1 MNLKQM
7 VKNVKN
13 YVKMASKGEAF
24 IELFD
29 VEDNSVIFEV
39 PTIDDIQ
46 VGVPASP
53 DGEFIFSDGMKIV
66 ISGGAVTEMVKPAT
80 EEEVVE
86 TETEG
91 KGKAK
96 GGEEIPS
103 DEKDKKIPS
112 DEKDKKIPSDEKDKK
127 IPSDEKDKKIVE
139 LEQMV
144 SDLKAQLEELKKNVE
159 EKDSTIEGAEKELE
173 EIKNFYVDLNK
184 SSIAGR
190 KGNEEGI
197 VFSFKKNKK

>member
-13 YVKMASKGEAF
+13 YIKMASKGEAF

-39 PTIDDIQ
+39 PTIDDIK

-66 ISGGAVTEMVKPAT
+66 ISGGAVTEMVNPAT
-80 EEEVVE
+80 EE
-86 TETEG
+86 
-91 KGKAK
+91 
-96 GGEEIPS
+96 EEIPS
-103 DEKDKKIPS
+103 DEKDKTKGEGEIPS
-112 DEKDKKIPSDEKDKK
+112 DEKDKEIE
-127 IPSDEKDKKIVE
+127 E
-139 LEQMV
+139 LKQMV
-144 SDLKAQLEELKKNVE
+144 SDLKAQLEELKKNVV
-159 EKDSTIEGAEKELE
+159 EKDSTIEEAEKELE

>member
-39 PTIDDIQ
+39 PTIDDIK

-66 ISGGAVTEMVKPAT
+66 ISGGVVTEMVKPTT

-86 TETEG
+86 TEAEG
-91 KGKAK
+91 KTK
-96 GGEEIPS
+96 GEEEIPA
-103 DEKDKKIPS
+103 
-112 DEKDKKIPSDEKDKK
+112 
-127 IPSDEKDKKIVE
+127 DEKDKKIVE

-144 SDLKAQLEELKKNVE
+144 SDLKSQLEELKKNVV
-159 EKDSTIEGAEKELE
+159 EKDSTIEEAEKELE

-184 SSIAGR
+184 SSFASR
-190 KGNEEGI
+190 KGNEEGV
-197 VFSFKKNKK
+197 VFSFKKSKK

>member
-39 PTIDDIQ
+39 PTIDDIK

-53 DGEFIFSDGMKIV
+53 DGEFIFSDGMKII
-66 ISGGAVTEMVKPAT
+66 ISGGAVTEMVKPTT

-86 TETEG
+86 TEVEG
-91 KGKAK
+91 KGKTK
-96 GGEEIPS
+96 GEE
-103 DEKDKKIPS
+103 E
-112 DEKDKKIPSDEKDKK
+112 

-144 SDLKAQLEELKKNVE
+144 SDLKAQLEELKKNVV
-159 EKDSTIEGAEKELE
+159 EKDSTIEEAEKELE

-184 SSIAGR
+184 SSIASR
-190 KGNEEGI
+190 KGNEEGV

>member
-13 YVKMASKGEAF
+13 YVKMASKGGAF

-66 ISGGAVTEMVKPAT
+66 ISGEVVTEMVKPTT
-80 EEEVVE
+80 EEEE
-86 TETEG
+86 IPSDE
-91 KGKAK
+91 KDKAK
-96 GGEEIPS
+96 GEEEIPS
-103 DEKDKKIPS
+103 DEKDKKI
-112 DEKDKKIPSDEKDKK
+112 E
-127 IPSDEKDKKIVE
+127 E
-139 LEQMV
+139 LNQMV

-159 EKDSTIEGAEKELE
+159 EKDSTIEETEKELE

>member
-13 YVKMASKGEAF
+13 YIKMASKGEAF

-39 PTIDDIQ
+39 PTIDDIK

-66 ISGGAVTEMVKPAT
+66 ISGEVVTEMVKPTT
-80 EEEVVE
+80 EE
-86 TETEG
+86 
-91 KGKAK
+91 
-96 GGEEIPS
+96 EEIPS
-103 DEKDKKIPS
+103 DEKDKAKGEEEIPA
-112 DEKDKKIPSDEKDKK
+112 DEKDKEIE
-127 IPSDEKDKKIVE
+127 E
-139 LEQMV
+139 LKQMV
-144 SDLKAQLEELKKNVE
+144 SDLKVQLEELKKNVV
-159 EKDSTIEGAEKELE
+159 EKDSTIEEAEKELE

>member
-66 ISGGAVTEMVKPAT
+66 IAGGAVTEVVKPTT
-80 EEEVVE
+80 EEVVVE
-86 TETEG
+86 TEGETKGEG
-91 KGKAK
+91 
-96 GGEEIPS
+96 EIPS
-103 DEKDKKIPS
+103 DEKDKEI
-112 DEKDKKIPSDEKDKK
+112 E
-127 IPSDEKDKKIVE
+127 E
-139 LEQMV
+139 LKQMV
-144 SDLKAQLEELKKNVE
+144 SDLKAQLEELKKNVV
-159 EKDSTIEGAEKELE
+159 EKDSTIEEAEKELE

-190 KGNEEGI
+190 KGNEEGV

>member
-39 PTIDDIQ
+39 PTIDDIK

-66 ISGGAVTEMVKPAT
+66 ISGGAVTEMVKPTT

-91 KGKAK
+91 KTK
-96 GGEEIPS
+96 GEGE
-103 DEKDKKIPS
+103 
-112 DEKDKKIPSDEKDKK
+112 

-144 SDLKAQLEELKKNVE
+144 SDLKVQLEELKKNVVD
-159 EKDSTIEGAEKELE
+159 KDSTIEEAEKELE

-197 VFSFKKNKK
+197 VFSFKKSKK

>member
-29 VEDNSVIFEV
+29 VEDNSVIFGV
-39 PTIDDIQ
+39 PTLDDIQ

-66 ISGGAVTEMVKPAT
+66 VSGGVVTEMVKPAT
-80 EEEVVE
+80 EEVVVE
-86 TETEG
+86 PAVEG
-91 KGKAK
+91 KTK
-96 GGEEIPS
+96 GEGEIPS
-103 DEKDKKIPS
+103 DEKDKKIG
-112 DEKDKKIPSDEKDKK
+112 
-127 IPSDEKDKKIVE
+127 E

-144 SDLKAQLEELKKNVE
+144 SDLTAQLEELKKNVV
-159 EKDSTIEGAEKELE
+159 EKDSTIEEAEKELE
-173 EIKNFYVDLNK
+173 EIKNFYVGLNK
-184 SSIAGR
+184 STIAGR
-190 KGNEEGI
+190 KGNEEGV
-197 VFSFKKNKK
+197 VFSFKKSKK

>member
-7 VKNVKN
+7 IKNVKN
-13 YVKMASKGEAF
+13 YIKMASKGEAF

-39 PTIDDIQ
+39 PTIDDIK

-66 ISGGAVTEMVKPAT
+66 ISGGVVTEMVKPTT
-80 EEEVVE
+80 EEEVIPSDE
-86 TETEG
+86 KDKTKGEG
-91 KGKAK
+91 
-96 GGEEIPS
+96 EIPS
-103 DEKDKKIPS
+103 DEKDKEI
-112 DEKDKKIPSDEKDKK
+112 E
-127 IPSDEKDKKIVE
+127 E
-139 LEQMV
+139 LKQMV
-144 SDLKAQLEELKKNVE
+144 SDLKVQLEELKKNVV
-159 EKDSTIEGAEKELE
+159 EKDSTIEEAEKELE

>member
-39 PTIDDIQ
+39 PTIDDIK

-66 ISGGAVTEMVKPAT
+66 ISGGAVTEMVKPTT
-80 EEEVVE
+80 EEEEVW
-86 TETEG
+86 
-91 KGKAK
+91 
-96 GGEEIPS
+96 
-103 DEKDKKIPS
+103 
-112 DEKDKKIPSDEKDKK
+112 
-127 IPSDEKDKKIVE
+127 
-139 LEQMV
+139 
-144 SDLKAQLEELKKNVE
+144 KN
-159 EKDSTIEGAEKELE
+159 L
-173 EIKNFYVDLNK
+173 LN
-184 SSIAGR
+184 AWQ
-190 KGNEEGI
+190 
-197 VFSFKKNKK
+197 

>member
-66 ISGGAVTEMVKPAT
+66 ISGGAVTEMVNPAT
-80 EEEVVE
+80 KE
-86 TETEG
+86 
-91 KGKAK
+91 
-96 GGEEIPS
+96 EEIPS
-103 DEKDKKIPS
+103 DEKDKTKGEGEIPS
-112 DEKDKKIPSDEKDKK
+112 DEKDKEIE
-127 IPSDEKDKKIVE
+127 E
-139 LEQMV
+139 LKQVV

-197 VFSFKKNKK
+197 VFSFKKSKK

>member
-13 YVKMASKGEAF
+13 YIKMASKGEAF

-39 PTIDDIQ
+39 PTIDDIK

-66 ISGGAVTEMVKPAT
+66 ISGGVVTEMVKPTT
-80 EEEVVE
+80 EEEIPE

-91 KGKAK
+91 KGKTK
-96 GGEEIPS
+96 GEE
-103 DEKDKKIPS
+103 E
-112 DEKDKKIPSDEKDKK
+112 

-144 SDLKAQLEELKKNVE
+144 SDLKAQLEELKKNVV
-159 EKDSTIEGAEKELE
+159 EKDSTIEGAVKELE

-184 SSIAGR
+184 SSISGR
-190 KGNEEGI
+190 KGDEEG
-197 VFSFKKNKK
+197 VAFSFKKSKK

>member
-13 YVKMASKGEAF
+13 YIKMASKGEAF

-39 PTIDDIQ
+39 PTIDDIN

-53 DGEFIFSDGMKIV
+53 DGEFIFSDGMKVV
-66 ISGGAVTEMVKPAT
+66 ISGGAVTEIVKPAT
-80 EEEVVE
+80 KEEATKTEVDDK
-86 TETEG
+86 TKGEG
-91 KGKAK
+91 
-96 GGEEIPS
+96 E
-103 DEKDKKIPS
+103 
-112 DEKDKKIPSDEKDKK
+112 

-144 SDLKAQLEELKKNVE
+144 SDLKSQLEELKKNVE
-159 EKDSTIEGAEKELE
+159 EKDSTIEETEKELE
-173 EIKNFYVDLNK
+173 EIKNFYVGLNK
-184 SSIAGR
+184 SSIANR
-190 KGNEEGI
+190 KGEEEGV
-197 VFSFKKNKK
+197 VFSFKKSKK

>member
-13 YVKMASKGEAF
+13 YIKMASKGEAF

-66 ISGGAVTEMVKPAT
+66 ISGDVVTEMVKPTT
-80 EEEVVE
+80 EE
-86 TETEG
+86 
-91 KGKAK
+91 
-96 GGEEIPS
+96 EEIPS
-103 DEKDKKIPS
+103 DEKDKTKG
-112 DEKDKKIPSDEKDKK
+112 EGE

-144 SDLKAQLEELKKNVE
+144 SDLKAQLEELKKNVV
-159 EKDSTIEGAEKELE
+159 EKDSTIEEAEKELE

>member
-29 VEDNSVIFEV
+29 VEDNSVIFVV

-66 ISGGAVTEMVKPAT
+66 ISGGVVTEMVKPTT
-80 EEEVVE
+80 EEGVTE

-91 KGKAK
+91 KTK
-96 GGEEIPS
+96 GEGEIPT
-103 DEKDKKIPS
+103 DEKDKEI
-112 DEKDKKIPSDEKDKK
+112 E
-127 IPSDEKDKKIVE
+127 E
-139 LEQMV
+139 LKQMV
-144 SDLKAQLEELKKNVE
+144 SDLKDQLEELKKNVE
-159 EKDSTIEGAEKELE
+159 EKDSTIEEAEKELD

-190 KGNEEGI
+190 KGNEEGV
-197 VFSFKKNKK
+197 VFSFKKSKK

>member
-13 YVKMASKGEAF
+13 YIKMASKGEAF

-39 PTIDDIQ
+39 PTIDDIK

-66 ISGGAVTEMVKPAT
+66 ISGGAVTEMVKPTT
-80 EEEVVE
+80 EEEVVKTETE

-91 KGKAK
+91 KAK
-96 GGEEIPS
+96 GEEEIPA
-103 DEKDKKIPS
+103 
-112 DEKDKKIPSDEKDKK
+112 
-127 IPSDEKDKKIVE
+127 DEKDKKIVE

-144 SDLKAQLEELKKNVE
+144 SDLKSQLEELKKNVV
-159 EKDSTIEGAEKELE
+159 EKDSTIEEAEKELE

-190 KGNEEGI
+190 KGNEEGV
-197 VFSFKKNKK
+197 VFSFKKSKK

>member
-13 YVKMASKGEAF
+13 YIKMASKGEAF

-66 ISGGAVTEMVKPAT
+66 IYGGAVTEMVKPTT
-80 EEEVVE
+80 EE
-86 TETEG
+86 
-91 KGKAK
+91 
-96 GGEEIPS
+96 EEIPS
-103 DEKDKKIPS
+103 DEKDKTKG
-112 DEKDKKIPSDEKDKK
+112 EGE

-159 EKDSTIEGAEKELE
+159 EKDSTIKGAEKELE

-197 VFSFKKNKK
+197 VFSFKKSKK

>member
-13 YVKMASKGEAF
+13 YIKMASKGEAF

-39 PTIDDIQ
+39 PTIDDIK

-66 ISGGAVTEMVKPAT
+66 ISGDAVTEMVKPAT
-80 EEEVVE
+80 EEEVIPSDE
-86 TETEG
+86 KDKTKGEG
-91 KGKAK
+91 
-96 GGEEIPS
+96 EIPS
-103 DEKDKKIPS
+103 DEKDKEI
-112 DEKDKKIPSDEKDKK
+112 E
-127 IPSDEKDKKIVE
+127 E
-139 LEQMV
+139 LKQMV
-144 SDLKAQLEELKKNVE
+144 SDLKSQLEELKKNVV
-159 EKDSTIEGAEKELE
+159 EKDSTIEEAEKELE

>member
-29 VEDNSVIFEV
+29 VEDNSVIFGV

-66 ISGGAVTEMVKPAT
+66 ISGGAVTEMVKPTT
-80 EEEVVE
+80 EE
-86 TETEG
+86 
-91 KGKAK
+91 
-96 GGEEIPS
+96 EEIPS
-103 DEKDKKIPS
+103 DEKDKAKG
-112 DEKDKKIPSDEKDKK
+112 EEE

-144 SDLKAQLEELKKNVE
+144 SDLKAQLEELKKNVV
-159 EKDSTIEGAEKELE
+159 EKDSTIEEAGKELE

-190 KGNEEGI
+190 KGDEEGI
-197 VFSFKKNKK
+197 VFSFKKSKK

>member
-13 YVKMASKGEAF
+13 YVKMTSKGEAF

-66 ISGGAVTEMVKPAT
+66 ISGGVVTEMVKPTT

-86 TETEG
+86 TEAEG
-91 KGKAK
+91 KTK
-96 GGEEIPS
+96 GEGE
-103 DEKDKKIPS
+103 
-112 DEKDKKIPSDEKDKK
+112 

-144 SDLKAQLEELKKNVE
+144 SDLKAQLEELKKNVV
-159 EKDSTIEGAEKELE
+159 EKDSTIEEAKNELE

-197 VFSFKKNKK
+197 VFSFKKSKK

>member
-39 PTIDDIQ
+39 PTIDDIK

-66 ISGGAVTEMVKPAT
+66 ISGGAVTEMVKPTT

-86 TETEG
+86 TEAEG
-91 KGKAK
+91 KTK
-96 GGEEIPS
+96 GEGEIPS
-103 DEKDKKIPS
+103 V
-112 DEKDKKIPSDEKDKK
+112 
-127 IPSDEKDKKIVE
+127 EKDKKIVE

-144 SDLKAQLEELKKNVE
+144 SDLNAQLEELKKNVV
-159 EKDSTIEGAEKELE
+159 EKDSTIEEAEKELE

-184 SSIAGR
+184 SSITGR

>member
-29 VEDNSVIFEV
+29 VEDNSVIFGV

-66 ISGGAVTEMVKPAT
+66 ISGGVVTEMVKPAT
-80 EEEVVE
+80 EEVVVE
-86 TETEG
+86 TET
-91 KGKAK
+91 KGKDEAK
-96 GGEEIPS
+96 DVEEIPS
-103 DEKDKKIPS
+103 DEKDKEI
-112 DEKDKKIPSDEKDKK
+112 E
-127 IPSDEKDKKIVE
+127 E
-139 LEQMV
+139 LKQMV
-144 SDLKAQLEELKKNVE
+144 SDLKSQLEELKKSVV
-159 EKDSTIEGAEKELE
+159 EKDSTIEEAEKELE

-190 KGNEEGI
+190 KGNEEGV
-197 VFSFKKNKK
+197 VFSFKKSKK

>member
-13 YVKMASKGEAF
+13 YIKMASKGEAF

-39 PTIDDIQ
+39 PTIDDIK

-66 ISGGAVTEMVKPAT
+66 ISGGAVTEMVKPT
-80 EEEVVE
+80 TEEVVE
-86 TETEG
+86 TEAEG
-91 KGKAK
+91 KDKTK
-96 GGEEIPS
+96 GEE
-103 DEKDKKIPS
+103 E
-112 DEKDKKIPSDEKDKK
+112 

-144 SDLKAQLEELKKNVE
+144 SDLKAQLEELKKNVV
-159 EKDSTIEGAEKELE
+159 EKDSTIAEAEKELE

-190 KGNEEGI
+190 KGNEEGM

>member
-66 ISGGAVTEMVKPAT
+66 ISGGAVTEVVKPTT
-80 EEEVVE
+80 EEVVVE
-86 TETEG
+86 TEAEG
-91 KGKAK
+91 EAK
-96 GGEEIPS
+96 GEGEIPS
-103 DEKDKKIPS
+103 DEKDKEI
-112 DEKDKKIPSDEKDKK
+112 E
-127 IPSDEKDKKIVE
+127 E
-139 LEQMV
+139 LKQMV
-144 SDLKAQLEELKKNVE
+144 SDLKAQLEELKKNVV
-159 EKDSTIEGAEKELE
+159 EKDSTIEEAEKELE

-190 KGNEEGI
+190 KGNEEGV

>member
-39 PTIDDIQ
+39 PTIDDIK

-80 EEEVVE
+80 EEEVIPSDE
-86 TETEG
+86 KDKTKGEG
-91 KGKAK
+91 
-96 GGEEIPS
+96 EIPS
-103 DEKDKKIPS
+103 DEKDKEI
-112 DEKDKKIPSDEKDKK
+112 E
-127 IPSDEKDKKIVE
+127 E
-139 LEQMV
+139 LKQMV
-144 SDLKAQLEELKKNVE
+144 SDLKVQLEELKKNVV
-159 EKDSTIEGAEKELE
+159 EKDSTIEEAEKELE

>member
-39 PTIDDIQ
+39 PTIDDIK

-66 ISGGAVTEMVKPAT
+66 ISGGAVTEMVKPTT

-86 TETEG
+86 TEAE
-91 KGKAK
+91 GKAK
-96 GGEEIPS
+96 GEEEIPA
-103 DEKDKKIPS
+103 
-112 DEKDKKIPSDEKDKK
+112 
-127 IPSDEKDKKIVE
+127 DEKDKKIVE

-144 SDLKAQLEELKKNVE
+144 SDLKVQLEELKKNVV
-159 EKDSTIEGAEKELE
+159 EKDSTIEEAEKELE

-184 SSIAGR
+184 SSFASR
-190 KGNEEGI
+190 KGNEEGV
-197 VFSFKKNKK
+197 VFSFKKSKK

>member
-13 YVKMASKGEAF
+13 YIKMASKGEAF

-66 ISGGAVTEMVKPAT
+66 ISGGAVTEMVNPAT
-80 EEEVVE
+80 EE
-86 TETEG
+86 
-91 KGKAK
+91 
-96 GGEEIPS
+96 EEIPS
-103 DEKDKKIPS
+103 DEKDKTKG
-112 DEKDKKIPSDEKDKK
+112 EGE

-159 EKDSTIEGAEKELE
+159 EKDSTIKGAEKELE

>member
-13 YVKMASKGEAF
+13 YIKMASKGEAF

-39 PTIDDIQ
+39 PTIDDIK

-66 ISGGAVTEMVKPAT
+66 ISGGAVTEMVKPTT

-91 KGKAK
+91 KAK
-96 GGEEIPS
+96 GEEEIPA
-103 DEKDKKIPS
+103 DEKDKKI
-112 DEKDKKIPSDEKDKK
+112 E
-127 IPSDEKDKKIVE
+127 E
-139 LEQMV
+139 LNQMV
-144 SDLKAQLEELKKNVE
+144 SDLKSQLEELKKNVV
-159 EKDSTIEGAEKELE
+159 EKDSTIEEAEKELE

>member
-39 PTIDDIQ
+39 PTIDDIK

-66 ISGGAVTEMVKPAT
+66 ISGGVVTEMVKPAT
-80 EEEVVE
+80 EEEE
-86 TETEG
+86 IPSDE

-96 GGEEIPS
+96 GEEEIPS
-103 DEKDKKIPS
+103 DEKDKEI
-112 DEKDKKIPSDEKDKK
+112 E
-127 IPSDEKDKKIVE
+127 E
-139 LEQMV
+139 LKQMV
-144 SDLKAQLEELKKNVE
+144 SDLKAQLEELKKNVV
-159 EKDSTIEGAEKELE
+159 EKDSTIEEAEKELE

-190 KGNEEGI
+190 KGNEEGM
-197 VFSFKKNKK
+197 VFSFKKSKK

>member
-13 YVKMASKGEAF
+13 YVKMASKGGAF

-66 ISGGAVTEMVKPAT
+66 ISGGAVTEMVKPTT
-80 EEEVVE
+80 EE
-86 TETEG
+86 
-91 KGKAK
+91 
-96 GGEEIPS
+96 EEIPS
-103 DEKDKKIPS
+103 DEKDKTKG
-112 DEKDKKIPSDEKDKK
+112 EGE

-190 KGNEEGI
+190 KGNEEGM
-197 VFSFKKNKK
+197 VFSFKKSKK

>member
-66 ISGGAVTEMVKPAT
+66 ISGGAVTEMVKPTT

-91 KGKAK
+91 KAK
-96 GGEEIPS
+96 DEEEIPA
-103 DEKDKKIPS
+103 DEKDKEI
-112 DEKDKKIPSDEKDKK
+112 E
-127 IPSDEKDKKIVE
+127 E
-139 LEQMV
+139 LKQMV
-144 SDLKAQLEELKKNVE
+144 SDLKAQLEELKKNVV
-159 EKDSTIEGAEKELE
+159 EKDSTIEEAEKELE

-184 SSIAGR
+184 SSIASR

-197 VFSFKKNKK
+197 VFSFKKSKK

>member
-13 YVKMASKGEAF
+13 YIKMASKGEAF

-39 PTIDDIQ
+39 PTIDDIN

-53 DGEFIFSDGMKIV
+53 DGEFIFSDGMKVV
-66 ISGGAVTEMVKPAT
+66 ISGGAVTEIVKPAT
-80 EEEVVE
+80 KEEATKTEVDGK
-86 TETEG
+86 TKGEG
-91 KGKAK
+91 
-96 GGEEIPS
+96 E
-103 DEKDKKIPS
+103 
-112 DEKDKKIPSDEKDKK
+112 

-144 SDLKAQLEELKKNVE
+144 SDLKSQLEELKKNVE
-159 EKDSTIEGAEKELE
+159 EKDSTIEETEKELV

-190 KGNEEGI
+190 KGEEEGM
-197 VFSFKKNKK
+197 VFSFKKSKK

>member
-13 YVKMASKGEAF
+13 YIKMASKGEAF

-39 PTIDDIQ
+39 PTIDDIK

-66 ISGGAVTEMVKPAT
+66 ISGGVVTEMVKPTT
-80 EEEVVE
+80 EEEIPE

-91 KGKAK
+91 KGKTK
-96 GGEEIPS
+96 GEEEIPA
-103 DEKDKKIPS
+103 
-112 DEKDKKIPSDEKDKK
+112 
-127 IPSDEKDKKIVE
+127 DEKDKKIVE

-144 SDLKAQLEELKKNVE
+144 SDLKAQLEELKKNVV
-159 EKDSTIEGAEKELE
+159 EKDSTIEGAVKELE

-184 SSIAGR
+184 SSISGR
-190 KGNEEGI
+190 KGDEEG
-197 VFSFKKNKK
+197 VAFSFKKSKK

>member
-7 VKNVKN
+7 IKNVKN
-13 YVKMASKGEAF
+13 YIKMASKGEAF

-39 PTIDDIQ
+39 PTIDDIK

-66 ISGGAVTEMVKPAT
+66 ISGGEVTEMVKPTT

-86 TETEG
+86 KEAEAEG
-91 KGKAK
+91 KTK
-96 GGEEIPS
+96 GEEEIPS
-103 DEKDKKIPS
+103 DEKDKEI
-112 DEKDKKIPSDEKDKK
+112 E
-127 IPSDEKDKKIVE
+127 E
-139 LEQMV
+139 LKQMV
-144 SDLKAQLEELKKNVE
+144 SDLKVQLEELKKNVV
-159 EKDSTIEGAEKELE
+159 EKDSTIEEAEKELE

>member
-39 PTIDDIQ
+39 PTIDDIK

-66 ISGGAVTEMVKPAT
+66 ISGGAVTEMVKPTT
-80 EEEVVE
+80 EEEVVK
-86 TETEG
+86 TEAEG
-91 KGKAK
+91 KTK
-96 GGEEIPS
+96 GEGEIPA
-103 DEKDKKIPS
+103 
-112 DEKDKKIPSDEKDKK
+112 
-127 IPSDEKDKKIVE
+127 DEKDKKIVE

-144 SDLKAQLEELKKNVE
+144 SDLNAQLEELKKNVV
-159 EKDSTIEGAEKELE
+159 EKDSTIEEAEKELE

>member
-66 ISGGAVTEMVKPAT
+66 ISGDVVTEMVKPAT

-86 TETEG
+86 TEAEG
-91 KGKAK
+91 KTK
-96 GGEEIPS
+96 GEGEIPS
-103 DEKDKKIPS
+103 DEKDKEI
-112 DEKDKKIPSDEKDKK
+112 E
-127 IPSDEKDKKIVE
+127 E
-139 LEQMV
+139 LKQMV
-144 SDLKAQLEELKKNVE
+144 SDLKVQLEELKKNVV
-159 EKDSTIEGAEKELE
+159 EKDSTIEEAEKELE

>member
-13 YVKMASKGEAF
+13 YIKMASKGEAF

-66 ISGGAVTEMVKPAT
+66 ISGGVVTEMVKPTT

-91 KGKAK
+91 KAK
-96 GGEEIPS
+96 GEEEIPA
-103 DEKDKKIPS
+103 DEKDKEI
-112 DEKDKKIPSDEKDKK
+112 E
-127 IPSDEKDKKIVE
+127 E
-139 LEQMV
+139 LKQMV
-144 SDLKAQLEELKKNVE
+144 SDLKDQLEELKKNVV
-159 EKDSTIEGAEKELE
+159 EKDSTIEEAEKELE

>member
-66 ISGGAVTEMVKPAT
+66 ISGGVVTEMVKPAT
-80 EEEVVE
+80 KEEV
-86 TETEG
+86 
-91 KGKAK
+91 
-96 GGEEIPS
+96 IPS
-103 DEKDKKIPS
+103 DEKDKTKG
-112 DEKDKKIPSDEKDKK
+112 EGE